1 MAFLQLWAEAQEWVN
16 VVVSAVIILL
26 IGLIIGKMI
35 GKLIQRGLREVE
47 LNRILKKAGISFG
60 LEELIGRFIEY
71 LIYFIAIVV
80 ALDQLGVTAIVLY
93 IVIAAILVV
102 VVIAFLLGIKDF
114 IPNFIAGMRM
124 SYKGFFNV
132 GDTITVG
139 SVSGRVKEIGL
150 LETKLINKSGDVIH
164 VPNANILRQEM
175 LVRKR

>member
-16 VVVSAVIILL
+16 MIASAVIVLL
-26 IGLIIGKMI
+26 IGFIIGKVV
-35 GKLIQRGLREVE
+35 GKLIQRGLHEVE

-60 LEELIGRFIEY
+60 LEEFVGRLIEY

-102 VVIAFLLGIKDF
+102 VAIAFLLSIKDF
-114 IPNFIAGMRM
+114 IPNFIAGIRLG
-124 SYKGFFNV
+124 YNKFFKI
-132 GDTITVG
+132 GDKITIG

-150 LETKLINKSGDVIH
+150 LETKLVSKSGDIIH
-164 VPNANILRQEM
+164 VPNVNILRQEI